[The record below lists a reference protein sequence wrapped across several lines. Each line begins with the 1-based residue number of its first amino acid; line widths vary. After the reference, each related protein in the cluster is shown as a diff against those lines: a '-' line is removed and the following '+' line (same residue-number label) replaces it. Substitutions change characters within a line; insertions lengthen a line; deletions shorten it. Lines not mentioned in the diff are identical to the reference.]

1 MIESPTM
8 SARFPSTRAVVCLAS
23 FGAGLL
29 SYPVT
34 ALADDPV
41 CAVRAAATPVLFQN
55 RGEVDFGPG
64 FRGSFGNPST
74 IGLDY
79 NLLLQGDYD
88 WSMPGELRTR
98 WPPIMRVTAIGTPN
112 GGRLTVQY
120 GLRIQATVRLFG
132 ISLPVPLESWVGMA
146 DRSERGTSMYTPWAW
161 TGDETAVRVTASERL
176 LREGDFMAPVVGNVH
191 YRLRGSYELTTTVR
205 TREISFPQAMSAI
218 TATMPEADVAT
229 TANGDMNLPARWN
242 GTLRYVGS
250 IRLRVEAVYN
260 LCALGFCRPTT
271 SEFSEAIPF
280 ASTMEQQMSVDRS
293 VRLTLPGAATMP
305 EYRVDLGRIQLGRQ
319 GREVITLSNPGRATV
334 LFTPTAP
341 TEPAFEVA
349 TDPLCVNGGATR
361 PLSVRFTPTREGP
374 YESDFLI
381 ATSSPSVPTVMLRLV
396 GEAYDP
402 LSTRDSGTVR
412 VDSGTARDSGGA
424 ADDAAVSDDA
434 GAVDGG
440 EVLYEQPAEGCGCR
454 AAGSTPAGAR
464 WWALGLGALALLR
477 RRRREDQ
484 AR

>member
-1 MIESPTM
+1 MVESRTM
-8 SARFPSTRAVVCLAS
+8 SARFPSTRAVVCLATV
-23 FGAGLL
+23 GAGLW
-29 SYPVT
+29 SFPVT

-41 CAVRAAATPVLFQN
+41 CAVRAAATPMLFQS

-64 FRGSFGNPST
+64 FRGSFGSSST

-98 WPPIMRVTAIGTPN
+98 WPPIMRVTAVGTPN

-120 GLRIQATVRLFG
+120 GLRLQATVRLFG
-132 ISLPVPLESWVGMA
+132 ASLPLPIDSWVGMP

-161 TGDETAVRVTASERL
+161 QGTETAVRVTASERL
-176 LREGDFMAPVVGNVH
+176 LREGDFNAPVVGNVH

-218 TATMPEADVAT
+218 TETMPETDVAT
-229 TANGDMNLPARWN
+229 TANGDMNLPARWS
-242 GTLRYVGS
+242 GSLRYVGA
-250 IRLRVEAVYN
+250 IRLRIEAVYN

-271 SEFSEAIPF
+271 SEFTEALPF
-280 ASTMEQQMSVDRS
+280 ASSTEQQMSVDRS
-293 VRLTLPGAATMP
+293 IRLTLPGAATMP
-305 EYRVDLGRIQLGRQ
+305 DYRVDLGRIQLGRQ

-349 TDPLCVNGGATR
+349 TDPLCVAGGATR
-361 PLSVRFTPTREGP
+361 QLSVRFTPTREGA

-381 ATSSPSVPTVMLRLV
+381 ATSSPAVPTVMLRLV
-396 GEAYDP
+396 GQAYDP
-402 LSTRDSGTVR
+402 LSTRDAGATPSDAG
-412 VDSGTARDSGGA
+412 VDRDAGA
-424 ADDAAVSDDA
+424 SASDASSDDA
-434 GAVDGG
+434 GAAEGDAG
-440 EVLYEQPAEGCGCR
+440 ETLYDQSPVGCGCR
-454 AAGSTPAGAR
+454 TTGTAPGRGG

-477 RRRREDQ
+477 RRRREPQ
-484 AR
+484 